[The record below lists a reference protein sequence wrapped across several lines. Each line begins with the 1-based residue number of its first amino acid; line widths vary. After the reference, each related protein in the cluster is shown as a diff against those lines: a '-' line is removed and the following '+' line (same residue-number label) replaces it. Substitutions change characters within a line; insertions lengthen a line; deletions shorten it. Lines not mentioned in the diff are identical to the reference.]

1 MTSKRATHMKMQDLT
16 GKIAVITGASSGIGE
31 AAARLLI
38 EEGAQVIL
46 VARRVERLQDLATEL
61 GDSAT
66 VMQLDVS
73 DSDAVRRMFGILESR
88 FGGVD
93 LLFNNAG
100 LGISSPFESS
110 DPADWRAMIDANLYG
125 VLNCTQAAIPLM
137 RGRAGAMICSVSSV
151 GGRYGAATWSV
162 YSATKYAVVGFHD
175 ALRKELGDEGIRVSV
190 LEPGAVWTEFG
201 ENVSEALLT
210 RRTELEAMKSED
222 VAQALVFAFAQ
233 PANVLIQEI
242 LMRPVKQIA
251 P

>member
-1 MTSKRATHMKMQDLT
+1 MKMQDLT

-31 AAARLLI
+31 AAARLLV

-210 RRTELEAMKSED
+210 RCTELEAMKSED